1 MSRHGR
7 QARLAEV
14 GATGQARIV
23 AAAIDV
29 PMVGLP
35 GEVAARYL
43 AGAGVG
49 RLRVRSAAVA
59 AAASSIDPSV
69 RVDLEDVASHHEPMD
84 EGEGSASSVT
94 SSELALDLRDPVA
107 RDMALGARVALRAL
121 RAVLE
126 GAS

>member
-7 QARLAEV
+7 QTRLAEV
-14 GATGQARIV
+14 GAAGQARIV
-23 AAAIDV
+23 AATIDV
-29 PMVGLP
+29 PMDGLS

-49 RLRVRSAAVA
+49 CVRVRSSAIA
-59 AAASSIDPSV
+59 AAARSVDPAV
-69 RVDLEDVASHHEPMD
+69 RVEIATDTS
-84 EGEGSASSVT
+84 GEGPRDDRRGLGSS
-94 SSELALDLRDPVA
+94 SSRDPPLDLRDAVA
-107 RDMALGARVALRAL
+107 RDLALGARAALRAL

>member
-14 GATGQARIV
+14 GAAGQARIV
-23 AAAIDV
+23 AATIDV
-29 PMVGLP
+29 PMVGLS

-59 AAASSIDPSV
+59 AAAGAIDPSV
-69 RVDLEDVASHHEPMD
+69 RVELGDVASHRDPTD
-84 EGEGSASSVT
+84 DGDGPVS

-107 RDMALGARVALRAL
+107 REMAFGARVALRAL
-121 RAVLE
+121 RAVLD
-126 GAS
+126 GVS